1 MKKII
6 YFLLLMNFIT
16 LNVFSQNQLITYAS
30 TPDTLVENNPPLLAP
45 LTGLTGITPANYL
58 VGRNTKYSVRVKET
72 GSSTWKDLFVYSTF
86 VNNTHGTLT
95 KSERSSFVNFD
106 FSGSVTIEITCNTLP
121 DLDGPSSVLIR
132 PLSKNITPLVVDNTI
147 TFTLTEPG
155 KFSVELLGDRYSG
168 LHLFANNILNY
179 PVQTGPNIHTYGPG
193 VHQYDLSLNNQHKK
207 IHIMSGAVL
216 IVRPVSED
224 YSNYKSRIKLLDN
237 DEIYIEGGGIL
248 KGGVIAEDVSNV
260 KIYGRGIIDL
270 TNHRKQ
276 YDEVFSNYDY
286 IRPITFFRCNNVLVD
301 GVTLNDSQ
309 DVNMFLGDNN
319 YVTINN
325 VKVFSRARWG
335 DGIHMKGCMNVDI
348 NDCFLRTSDDCISIY
363 ASRYT
368 PPSWDETY
376 LNRPALNINVQNT
389 SLYADKAHP
398 IEIGW
403 HGNEE
408 RNGIEGLDI
417 YNLFFNNIDILEHDE
432 IWIDPDGTVR
442 ENAGDFLGAISIN
455 CSDGNKCSNFL
466 FKDIRVEDFSNG
478 RLLSVNVEG
487 GGVGAAMTDGKR
499 VENIRFENLSYNGY
513 GEKPSSIKGLSC
525 DRYVNG
531 VHFENFKVNG
541 TLIEELSDYNISG
554 VNMINTNDFAYNI
567 TFQEANNFSNS
578 LDSGLYTISNLDTN
592 LYLQKNP
599 SLPYANSLAIGS
611 TSFADN
617 QVWEVIKLGTGHYK
631 IKNNSTE
638 EFLQNSIDLQS
649 VNCKGRYVQLS
660 DESSST
666 FQEWK
671 IVEDGLGYK
680 INNAY
685 TRAYLHR
692 SDETNSY
699 LLALPKINNEPR
711 QKWKFTPYTPPIP
724 FVSRLKAA
732 NPKNINV
739 YPNPLVDY
747 ININNLTIK
756 NATFKLIDFQGRT
769 ISTKKIDSENSQIY
783 VGNLANGIYVVMI
796 EDNGQI
802 IYSNK
807 FVKSL

>member
-1 MKKII
+1 M
-6 YFLLLMNFIT
+6 T

-30 TPDTLVENNPPLLAP
+30 PADTLVENNPPLLAP
-45 LTGLTGITPANYL
+45 LIGLTGITPANYL

-106 FSGSVTIEITCNTLP
+106 FSGSVTIEITFNTLP
-121 DLDGPSSVLIR
+121 DLNGASILIR
-132 PLSKNITPLVVDNTI
+132 PLSKNIIPIIEDNKI
-147 TFTLTEPG
+147 IFTLTNPG
-155 KFSVELLGDRYSG
+155 KFSIEPGGNRYSG
-168 LHLFANNILNY
+168 LHLFANDISNY
-179 PVQTGPNIHTYGPG
+179 TDPTGPNVHTYEAGI
-193 VHQYDLSLNNQHKK
+193 HEYDLSLNNVNKK
-207 IHIMSGAVL
+207 IHIKPGAVL
-216 IVRPVSED
+216 IVRPASED
-224 YSNYKSRIKLLDN
+224 YSNYKSRIKLLAN

-248 KGGVIAEDVSNV
+248 KGGLIAEDVSNV

-270 TNHRKQ
+270 SNYRKQ
-276 YDEVFSNYDY
+276 YDQVYSNYDY

-368 PPSWDETY
+368 PTSWNETY
-376 LNRPALNINVQNT
+376 LNRPALNITVQNT

-408 RNGIEGLDI
+408 REGIEGLDI

-432 IWIDPDGTVR
+432 LWVDPDGTVR
-442 ENAGDFLGAISIN
+442 EDAGDFLGAISIN
-455 CSDGNKCSNFL
+455 CSDGNKCNNFL

-478 RLLSVNVEG
+478 RLLSVNVES
-487 GGVGAAMTDGKR
+487 GGVGAAMTDGKT
-499 VENIRFENLSYNGY
+499 VENIRFENLSYNGS
-513 GEKPSSIKGLSC
+513 GEKPSSIKGISC
-525 DRYVNG
+525 ERYVNG

-541 TLIEELSDYNISG
+541 TLIEKLSDYNVNG
-554 VNMINTNDFAYNI
+554 VNMINTNNYAYNI
-567 TFQEANNFSNS
+567 TFQEANNFSMD
-578 LDSGLYTISNLDTN
+578 LASGLYTISNLNSN
-592 LYLQKNP
+592 LYLQKDS
-599 SLPYANSLAIGS
+599 SLPYVNSTTVVGS
-611 TSFADN
+611 SYSNN
-617 QVWEVIKLGTGHYK
+617 QVWEVMNLGTGHYR
-631 IKNNSTE
+631 IKNHDTNKYLHNS
-638 EFLQNSIDLQS
+638 LDLQA
-649 VNCKGRYVQLS
+649 VNCQGRYILTS
-660 DESSST
+660 DSLT
-666 FQEWK
+666 MTAQEWK
-671 IVEDGLGYK
+671 IVGDNTDGYK
-680 INNAY
+680 INNVY
-685 TRAYLHR
+685 TRSYLHR

-699 LLALPKINNEPR
+699 LLATPKIDNEPR
-711 QKWKFTPYTPPIP
+711 QKWKFSQYTPPNSARN
-724 FVSRLKAA
+724 FHEKVS

-739 YPNPLVDY
+739 YPNPLIDY
-747 ININNLTIK
+747 ININNLSIK
-756 NATFKLIDFQGRT
+756 NATFKLIDLQGRR
-769 ISTKKIDSENSQIY
+769 IKTKLIDTENSQIY
-783 VGNLANGIYVVMI
+783 VGDLMNGIYVVVI

-802 IYSNK
+802 IYSKK
-807 FVKSL
+807 FIKSL